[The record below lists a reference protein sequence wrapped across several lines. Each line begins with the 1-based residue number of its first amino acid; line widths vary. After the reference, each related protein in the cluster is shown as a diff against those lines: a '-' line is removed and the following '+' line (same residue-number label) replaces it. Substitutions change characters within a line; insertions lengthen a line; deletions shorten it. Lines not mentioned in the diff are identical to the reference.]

1 MAKKKKEPK
10 KNFNPSWVVSD
21 SIQINGRKVFTGSEI
36 SIKGERGRFRFI
48 QLVKTPEVEWVDVIG
63 GPNNYKAFRSFYL
76 DRVKVVHRKNKM
88 RENAE

>member
-63 GPNNYKAFRSFYL
+63 GSNNYKAFRSFYL
-76 DRVKVVHRKNKM
+76 DRVKIVHRKNKL
-88 RENAE
+88 RESL